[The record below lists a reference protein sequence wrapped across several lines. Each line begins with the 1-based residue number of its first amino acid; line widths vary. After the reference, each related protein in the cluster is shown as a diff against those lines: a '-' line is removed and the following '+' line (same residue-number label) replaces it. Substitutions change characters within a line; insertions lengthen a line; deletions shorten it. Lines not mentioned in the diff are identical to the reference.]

1 MTLRTKFTD
10 QLKQAMKARNE
21 LATATIRLITSTLK
35 DKDIAARTA
44 GKPELADTDILGMLQ
59 TMVKQRQE
67 SARIYHEN
75 ARPELAEREEAEI
88 KIIETFMPAQMSEDD
103 TKAAIN
109 AIIAELN
116 ITSIKDMGKVM
127 NELKTRYAGQIDM
140 GRAGGLVKGALS

>member
-116 ITSIKDMGKVM
+116 VTSIKDMGKVM